1 LTLISL
7 SDGKFT
13 KTEKEVLMNIAESIG
28 LSKDDAMDVVW
39 KTLQQNGITIDV
51 RLNEI
56 AQNVQEHYEDYLKE

>member
-1 LTLISL
+1 
-7 SDGKFT
+7 
-13 KTEKEVLMNIAESIG
+13 MNIAESIG